1 MVRSLS
7 LSIHKNFQIKAIE
20 RQIDRQIS
28 RILVLECVIFC
39 ILYEILNIFGS
50 LVSVYLLLRREN
62 LDLLLAVSIAYGFY
76 EERMFWAFS
85 ER

>member
-1 MVRSLS
+1 MRVVRSLS

-39 ILYEILNIFGS
+39 ILSEILNMFGS
-50 LVSVYLLLRREN
+50 LGNASLLLT
-62 LDLLLAVSIAYGFY
+62 VSIAYSFY

>member
-1 MVRSLS
+1 MRIVRSLS
-7 LSIHKNFQIKAIE
+7 LPIRKNFQIKAIE

-28 RILVLECVIFC
+28 RILVLECMIFC
-39 ILYEILNIFGS
+39 ILSEILNMFGS
-50 LVSVYLLLRREN
+50 LGNVSLLLT
-62 LDLLLAVSIAYGFY
+62 VSIAYGFY

>member
-1 MVRSLS
+1 MRVVRSLS

-39 ILYEILNIFGS
+39 ILSEILNMFGS
-50 LVSVYLLLRREN
+50 LGNVSVY
-62 LDLLLAVSIAYGFY
+62 LLLAVSIAYGFY
-76 EERMFWAFS
+76 EEWMFWAFS